1 MKKILFFT
9 SVLFALL
16 ACSKDKSISDP
27 NNRDVANAAYKTGNK
42 SLPAHDTVHILNS
55 GFIPVNL
62 KIIVGNTVK
71 WINED
76 NTVHTVTAE
85 KFDSGDIPAGGTFNY
100 TFNSSGT
107 YNYYCKYHPE
117 KGAVVV
123 TGGDN

>member
-1 MKKILFFT
+1 MKKVLFFT

-16 ACSKDKSISDP
+16 ACNKDKSISDP
-27 NNRDVANAAYKTGNK
+27 NNRDEAKTGNK

-62 KIIVGNTVK
+62 KIIVDNTVK

-76 NTVHTVTAE
+76 NTTHTVTSE
-85 KFDSGDIPAGGTFNY
+85 KFDSGDLPAGSTFNY
-100 TFNSSGT
+100 TFNSTGT
-107 YNYYCKYHPE
+107 FNYYCQYHPE

-123 TGGDN
+123 TGVDN